1 MCWHHEHQHLIIPH
15 ILTPHPYLMI
25 SHLPIGVLLQW
36 EIIFE
41 VVFGD
46 AVRAADL
53 CAALLPRRFRYNSCL
68 TRNNSAVGRY
78 EKQYNTKR
86 VEFACFFHISHGIQ
100 QNILCFVHKSG
111 YAFKPM
117 SETFRARLKIRNIMG
132 CYVLQE
138 QKPLIGDFQ
147 KIREIGQ
154 EKLGALTLVGLLLNL
169 VVLCGLVIVIMGM
182 LMALPP
188 YLVKKQDIGWSV
200 SPEDY
205 TSLWGWVSFR
215 WIYPLVQ
222 RGRNVTLNETDVW
235 NLSPNVQ
242 SRPVLI
248 KFVTMPLDF
257 IGTLLSI
264 LFSYAAPFFLKHILD
279 AVDHP
284 DKNEQDKA
292 YIYAILMFICSVF
305 KRRRGRG
312 ESQKGGRHTPALSTE
327 EQKKSK
333 ANSDQKLAKEAQKPK
348 AGADIGKII
357 NLLASDTSTVTIETS
372 RLAYYPGKYCV
383 FLYQLFGLSA
393 FAGLAALIVGWP
405 LNTYLTRRS
414 IRIQKGSLKAQDERM
429 GILTELISAAKFI
442 KLCAWEQG
450 WIDRAL
456 NARSVEI
463 GWLVQAPI
471 LISVL
476 SFLSYVMLGNELT
489 IGTAFTAIAFW
500 HATARVSLNRIALY
514 LDEDEVSEQVS
525 SLKKDLSGSAPF
537 GTEEARLGFENASFK
552 WNEVENPRNTP
563 DTIDSPP
570 GCGSEAGKFQLRDL
584 SIIFPEGELTVVT
597 GPTASGKTALLN
609 LIGSKMALLGEM
621 TSHPGGQIIMSKNTS
636 RIDAWGNMHIASYAA
651 QRPWLRQQSIK
662 DNILFGYPLDETRY
676 NAVLECCAL
685 KPDLDMLED
694 GDRTEIRERGVSLSG
709 GQKARYYARMQGL
722 MVALRVALARAVY
735 AKTKFI
741 LLDDPLSAVDSHTSR
756 WLYEKCLC
764 GPLMANRTVIL
775 VTHHVQLV
783 MPGAYYLV
791 RMLDGRI
798 DTQGTVQKLRAQGVL
813 EDIVHEAAI
822 EAKEEELAVATEEP
836 DLSAETK
843 KPRLLVK
850 ADHREEGGV
859 KWEIYNRYLKASSYK
874 IWAFL
879 AVVVLLLQGLSVV
892 EKLWIKRWGDAYKE
906 TNSSAVYGG
915 SGFLFLA
922 PEHQRSLLGQLRS
935 TSAIYQTPAAF
946 LDNNVPNAKEHPLY
960 YVGIYAAIGL
970 TTVVVTLCS
979 SIAQITG
986 ALKASRSHFEALLV
1000 SVVRAKFRWHDT
1012 TPQRRI
1018 INQFESDINT
1028 IDMSL
1033 ASSIQ
1038 QVNSSFAGFF
1048 ASIVTV
1054 TVYLWFI
1061 PSGSAPFISWFY
1073 YTFSVAYLNTGRDL
1087 RRMESTTHSPIY
1099 SEFGELL
1106 EGIVT
1111 VRGAPDYPPLPYLQV
1126 PNNLASLLCRKN
1138 GSTVCRIHY
1147 NTVSHPFSGVVPIL
1161 VT

>member
-1 MCWHHEHQHLIIPH
+1 
-15 ILTPHPYLMI
+15 
-25 SHLPIGVLLQW
+25 
-36 EIIFE
+36 
-41 VVFGD
+41 
-46 AVRAADL
+46 
-53 CAALLPRRFRYNSCL
+53 
-68 TRNNSAVGRY
+68 
-78 EKQYNTKR
+78 
-86 VEFACFFHISHGIQ
+86 
-100 QNILCFVHKSG
+100 
-111 YAFKPM
+111 
-117 SETFRARLKIRNIMG
+117 MG

-188 YLVKKQDIGWSV
+188 YLVKKQDIVGFIRILWLPRSLAFQGWSV

-292 YIYAILMFICSVF
+292 YIYAILMFICSVC

-312 ESQKGGRHTPALSTE
+312 ESQKCGRHTPALSTE

-372 RLAYYPGKYCV
+372 RVSSKFLHVVYPVSLLSGKVLYLSYGAPIKIVVASV

-463 GWLVQAPI
+463 GWLVQARANGIGISCMWITAPI

-500 HATARVSLNRIALY
+500 HATVNTSFFMRHPLNMVPHTVVRLLQARVSLNRIALY

-597 GPTASGKTALLN
+597 GPTASGKTALLQD
-609 LIGSKMALLGEM
+609 GSPRRNDLASRRSDYHVQKHQQNRRLGE
-621 TSHPGGQIIMSKNTS
+621 
-636 RIDAWGNMHIASYAA
+636 MHIASYAA

-986 ALKASRSHFEALLV
+986 ALKASTHFEALLV

-1012 TPQRRI
+1012 TPQSTVIFCSAQLLNQVISPGRI

-1106 EGIVT
+1106 EGIFRT
-1111 VRGAPDYPPLPYLQV
+1111 ISPAFCAEKRFLD
-1126 PNNLASLLCRKN
+1126 NLHKRIDLATTMWYTFWMTNRWLLLN
-1138 GSTVCRIHY
+1138 YDFLGSTVCRIHY